1 MVPTLLLSVLI
12 SGLVGAGVFYLIYF
26 FLVEFSEYPSTR
38 VPVSSPCC
46 RLLPLDAATHRVLPV
61 FPGPAELDRGPA
73 PLQDTGRQARRAGG

>member
-46 RLLPLDAATHRVLPV
+46 RLLPLDAAPDRMLPIL
-61 FPGPAELDRGPA
+61 PGPAELDRGPA
-73 PLQDTGRQARRAGG
+73 PLQGAGRQARRARG

>member
-1 MVPTLLLSVLI
+1 MVPTLLLSVLL

-46 RLLPLDAATHRVLPV
+46 RLLPLDAAPDRMLPIL
-61 FPGPAELDRGPA
+61 PGLSELDRGPG
-73 PLQDTGRQARRAGG
+73 PLQEEGRQTGRARG